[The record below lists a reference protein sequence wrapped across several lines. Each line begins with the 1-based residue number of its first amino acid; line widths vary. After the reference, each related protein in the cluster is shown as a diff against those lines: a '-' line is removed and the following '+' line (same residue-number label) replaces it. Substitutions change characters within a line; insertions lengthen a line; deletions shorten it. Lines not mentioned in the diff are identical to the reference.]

1 MTIAAEL
8 KNGRT
13 LVGQCEISHPSPLPS
28 SPVINKGRST
38 FKFHQ
43 EPDENESEDS
53 ELDDD
58 WAEDA
63 LGGEAGS
70 TVQNVNYSKE
80 GEHHQSLEAPIHR
93 ELLQLSPAQ
102 SRGLA

>member
-28 SPVINKGRST
+28 SPVISKTLST

-43 EPDENESEDS
+43 EEDESESEDS
-53 ELDDD
+53 ELDD

-63 LGGEAGS
+63 LGGDAGS

-93 ELLQLSPAQ
+93 KIIFLSRA
-102 SRGLA
+102 